1 MIELK
6 NMSVSYEETKI
17 LTDINL
23 SVSTGECLVL
33 CGPSG
38 CGKSTLIRVLSG
50 LAPELYPAT
59 IEGDGKVGTL
69 FLPTDHF
76 TQYVQQLG
84 VVFQNPK
91 TQFFTN
97 DVYSELA
104 FSMENQGVERQ
115 TMIET
120 IDYASQE
127 FGLTSLLNKSM
138 FHLSGGEKQ
147 RVAFASASILKQP
160 LLLLDEPSSNLD
172 EAAIHQIKEYLYMV
186 KQQGVTIV
194 IAEHRLHYLMD
205 VADRFVLMTEGTIK
219 KTLTRADMLALT
231 SEQLHDL
238 DLRETRNTPLSLC
251 SDPVN
256 VPVMTTIDLERVTY
270 QERKGT
276 RKINID
282 HLTIDNQGITGIIG
296 PNGSG
301 KTTLSHVLTGLI
313 KKRKGI
319 ITINGKKMTPRQLVE
334 CSFLV
339 MQDVNLQ
346 LFFET
351 VEKELITYAKRL
363 DLLDSVIHQLNLE
376 SLLWRHPKTLSGGE
390 KQRVAIGS
398 AILSGKEMI
407 IFDEP
412 TSGLDLKH
420 MEEVSHLLKWLNELG
435 VLVIVITHDK
445 EFIKKTCHKVINLNA
460 GSVI

>member
-6 NMSVSYEETKI
+6 NMSVSYDDTQI
-17 LTDINL
+17 LKDINL
-23 SVSTGECLVL
+23 TVALGECLVL

-59 IEGDGKVGTL
+59 IDGYGKVGTM
-69 FLPTDHF
+69 FLPTEHF
-76 TQYVQQLG
+76 DDYVQQLG

-104 FSMENQGVERQ
+104 FSMENQGIERQ
-115 TMIET
+115 TMIQT
-120 IDYASQE
+120 IERSAEDFS
-127 FGLTSLLNKSM
+127 LTPLLDKSM

-172 EAAIHQIKEYLYMV
+172 EAAMQQIKEYLYMV

-205 VADRFVLMTEGTIK
+205 VADRFVLMTEGTIQQE
-219 KTLTRADMLALT
+219 LTKANMVALT
-231 SEQLHDL
+231 EQQLHDL
-238 DLRETRNTPLSLC
+238 ELRGTKNPPLVLC
-251 SDPVN
+251 DDPVS
-256 VPVMTTIDLERVTY
+256 VPNRTSISLEYVAY
-270 QERKGT
+270 KERKGT

-282 HLTIDNQGITGIIG
+282 QLTIDNQGITGIIG

-313 KKRKGI
+313 TKRKGRI
-319 ITINGKKMTPRQLVE
+319 VINEKKMTPKQLIDN
-334 CSFLV
+334 SFLV

-351 VEKELITYAKRL
+351 VEKELVTYAKRL
-363 DLLDSVIHQLNLE
+363 DLLDSVITQLNLAH
-376 SLLWRHPKTLSGGE
+376 LLWRHPKTLSGGE

-420 MEEVSHLLKWLNELG
+420 MEEVSSMLKWVNQFG

-445 EFIKKTCHKVINLNA
+445 EFITKTCHKVINLKS